1 MQAYISISY
10 DTRKQSDPIIKTI
23 ADALQQSNFTPFV
36 FGDNYSFDL
45 SQERQM
51 MRQAFADIDNSGLL
65 IAEVSEKAIGIGVEV
80 GYALAKGIPVIYIRR
95 ATAEHSTTV
104 SGASDFQIVYH
115 DAHEL
120 TQKLRKVLETI
131 Q

>member
-1 MQAYISISY
+1 
-10 DTRKQSDPIIKTI
+10 
-23 ADALQQSNFTPFV
+23 
-36 FGDNYSFDL
+36 
-45 SQERQM
+45 
-51 MRQAFADIDNSGLL
+51 
-65 IAEVSEKAIGIGVEV
+65 
-80 GYALAKGIPVIYIRR
+80 LAKGIPVIYIRR